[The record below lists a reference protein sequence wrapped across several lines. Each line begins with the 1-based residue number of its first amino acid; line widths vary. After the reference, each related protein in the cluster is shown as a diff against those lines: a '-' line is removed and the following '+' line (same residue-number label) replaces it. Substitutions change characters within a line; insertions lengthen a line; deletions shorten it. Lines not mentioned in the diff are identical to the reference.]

1 MNEERRETTWAS
13 PTYVTLLYICIFLYT
28 GARAQGTDTC
38 AEVTVSGAS
47 SQATTIELPASDSLY
62 ENQLAGDSTAR
73 GQYVNE
79 DAEYFIW

>member
-1 MNEERRETTWAS
+1 MTTWAS
-13 PTYVTLLYICIFLYT
+13 PTCHASVCMFSLYT

-38 AEVTVSGAS
+38 SEVTVSGAS

-62 ENQLAGDSTAR
+62 ENQLAGDSTVR